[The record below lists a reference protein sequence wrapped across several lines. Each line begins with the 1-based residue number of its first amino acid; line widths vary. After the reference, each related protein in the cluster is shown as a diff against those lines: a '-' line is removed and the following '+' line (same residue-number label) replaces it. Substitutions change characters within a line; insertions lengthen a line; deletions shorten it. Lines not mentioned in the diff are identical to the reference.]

1 MSKAFTREDDSV
13 VEPSVA
19 LRPPAPLPNGAKNY
33 LTPQGEQSLR
43 AELARLIEVER
54 PATASLSDKVEATRE
69 LQRLD
74 QRIYHL
80 QTSLETA
87 VVVPPPAPPYDRVLF
102 GATVS
107 VRDHTG
113 EESRYRIV
121 GVDETDL
128 DRDEVSWLSPIAKTL
143 LNARLG
149 QKVKFRFPA
158 GEDELEIISI
168 SY

>member
-1 MSKAFTREDDSV
+1 MSKAFTREDDSI
-13 VEPSVA
+13 VEPSVG
-19 LRPPAPLPNGAKNY
+19 LRPPSPLPGGAKNY

-43 AELARLIEVER
+43 TELARLIEVER
-54 PATASLSDKVEATRE
+54 PAATSLPDKVEAASE

-80 QTSLETA
+80 QASLETA

-102 GATVS
+102 GATVG

-128 DRDEVSWLSPIAKTL
+128 DRDEVSWLSPIAKAL
-143 LNARLG
+143 LNSKLG
-149 QKVKFRFPA
+149 QRVKFRFPA

-168 SY
+168 TY